1 METTGNTS
9 NTIKQHI
16 IGIDA
21 ASHKFDVSWL
31 KDTNK
36 FTYRSK
42 VLPNNPS
49 GCLKLLEWIHK
60 NITTDLSTIHV
71 VMEAT
76 GVYHELL
83 AYFLHDQGIAVS
95 IVNPAY
101 VHNYAKSLGAV
112 HKTDKGDSQI
122 IARFGYER
130 HPQVWQPEPKSV
142 RELKAKLNR
151 LDALKVDLQRE
162 ENRLHTAQI
171 SGVPDEVMLSI
182 LQIRQALSQS
192 IAELEKDVDEH
203 IDKHPDLKRD
213 VSLLQSIPCVGRETS
228 MRMAVLYRSKQF
240 EKASQMAAFLG
251 LVPRQRESGKYQGKV
266 MLSKRGNS
274 KLRALLYFPAMNA
287 CRFNPDIKA
296 QHERLLSRGK
306 VKMQTIGAA
315 MRKLVHICFG
325 VLKHQVVYQSRAS
338 VI

>member
-1 METTGNTS
+1 METTENTRHPV
-9 NTIKQHI
+9 KQHI

-21 ASHKFDVSWL
+21 ASQKFDVSRL
-31 KDTNK
+31 KDTDK

-42 VLPNNPS
+42 VLPNNPA

-60 NITTDLSTIHV
+60 NIGTELSAIHV

-101 VHNYAKSLGAV
+101 VHHYAKSLGSV
-112 HKTDKGDSQI
+112 HKTDKGDSQL

-130 HPQVWQPEPKSV
+130 KPSLWQPEPESV
-142 RELKAKLNR
+142 RQLKAKLNR
-151 LDALKVDLQRE
+151 LDALKADWQRE

-171 SGVPDEVMLSI
+171 SGVPDEVMSSI
-182 LQIRQALSQS
+182 LHIRQALSQS
-192 IAELEKDVDEH
+192 IAELEKDVDDH
-203 IDKHPDLKRD
+203 IDRHPDLKRD
-213 VSLLQSIPCVGRETS
+213 MDLLQSIPCVGRETS
-228 MRMAVLYRSKQF
+228 VRMAVLYRSKQF
-240 EKASQMAAFLG
+240 DKASQMAAFLG

-266 MLSKRGNS
+266 MLSKRGNGRM
-274 KLRALLYFPAMNA
+274 RALLYFPAVNA

-296 QHERLLSRGK
+296 MRERLLSRGK
-306 VKMQTIGAA
+306 VKMQTVGAA

-325 VLKHQVVYQSRAS
+325 VLKHQRGYQARVA